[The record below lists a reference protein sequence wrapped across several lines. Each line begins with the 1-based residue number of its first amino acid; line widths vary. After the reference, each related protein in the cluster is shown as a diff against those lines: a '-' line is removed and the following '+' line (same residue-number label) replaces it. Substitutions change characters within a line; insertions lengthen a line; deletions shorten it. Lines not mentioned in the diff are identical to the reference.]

1 MRFFLACSLLL
12 GVACAEGASSD
23 RRSSDRSSV
32 DGGRTGTPD
41 AGQSDFGPNPIDLGP
56 GTTPD
61 SGHPDLGPPVA
72 CTTAA
77 ECDDG
82 LVCNGV
88 EACAAG
94 VCQAGAPVPCDDGIA
109 CTRDACSEATG
120 SCTFTPDDTLCG
132 AGQTCG
138 AAGCSTTACS
148 ESPCK
153 LVSPQCGCGAGQACF
168 MDPDGVRSCA
178 APGSTDTG
186 GACSVIADCR
196 GGDTCLGLGDTVG
209 GCHHFCNSDS
219 DCSGAGSLC
228 LLDLA
233 DTGGATIPGATVCTL
248 SCEPAQNS
256 GCPAGSYCF
265 LGQEPTGA
273 MRDLSHC
280 SGEIPGTGTQGSLC
294 DDTGDCSPGYLC
306 LDPGTGVPECLHL
319 CRNPSASPTS
329 SPDCTSSFYSCYGFT
344 TPVLLGGTAYG
355 VCDF

>member
-1 MRFFLACSLLL
+1 
-12 GVACAEGASSD
+12 
-23 RRSSDRSSV
+23 
-32 DGGRTGTPD
+32 
-41 AGQSDFGPNPIDLGP
+41 
-56 GTTPD
+56 
-61 SGHPDLGPPVA
+61 
-72 CTTAA
+72 
-77 ECDDG
+77 
-82 LVCNGV
+82 
-88 EACAAG
+88 
-94 VCQAGAPVPCDDGIA
+94 
-109 CTRDACSEATG
+109 
-120 SCTFTPDDTLCG
+120 
-132 AGQTCG
+132 
-138 AAGCSTTACS
+138 
-148 ESPCK
+148 
-153 LVSPQCGCGAGQACF
+153 
-168 MDPDGVRSCA
+168 
-178 APGSTDTG
+178 
-186 GACSVIADCR
+186 
-196 GGDTCLGLGDTVG
+196 VG